1 MRRVRR
7 TRVTERNKNTIL
19 NQLKAMIL
27 DDHNLLSYVTTG
39 QRSRAFGRLINK
51 PLDASNES
59 MIDRYV
65 DEDAKEM
72 VSFALNIIA
81 KHYN

>member
-7 TRVTERNKNTIL
+7 TRVTERNKNLVL

-27 DDHNLLSYVTTG
+27 DDQTLLGYVTTG
-39 QRSRAFGRLINK
+39 QRNRAFGRLLHK
-51 PLDASNES
+51 PLDKTNES

-65 DEDAKEM
+65 DEDATEL
-72 VSFALNIIA
+72 VGFALNIIA
-81 KHYN
+81 KHYK